1 MDLLLVDQF
10 AGEAFGE
17 SADPARTAFWLTTY
31 GVTWGE
37 LTRPQTED
45 MLIRTP
51 LPWARKR
58 RSAERAPWTCPIRLV
73 STIPRKTSEGI
84 SSKGP

>member
-1 MDLLLVDQF
+1 VDLLLVDQF

-17 SADPARTAFWLTTY
+17 GADRVLADDV
-31 GVTWGE
+31 GVTCGV

-58 RSAERAPWTCPIRLV
+58 RSAERAPCTCPIRLV
-73 STIPRKTSEGI
+73 STMPRKTSEGI